1 MRAKKR
7 TSAASVR
14 EGAGRSVGGVG
25 TYSGETTYGLPFYGW
40 YLHPEYPVSRRLFV
54 FLFCVKR
61 IDLL

>member
-25 TYSGETTYGLPFYGW
+25 TYSGETTYGLPVYGW
-40 YLHPEYPVSRRLFV
+40 YLETINCDERSETMVSGNN
-54 FLFCVKR
+54 
-61 IDLL
+61 